1 MKNFMKLFES
11 EIEKAEV
18 TLAVRDISD
27 SLQKMASQLSG
38 TNVDDIPSVVERIKI
53 AHGVNKGND
62 FGRKI
67 SEKLNALIQQILETK
82 SEIDDMALVL
92 SGDAQESDMTD
103 MDSEP
108 DFDVPPNNDMA
119 KDDVGMEDD
128 IEDEMGAE
136 PDMDIDDE
144 GPLGRRVKTE
154 SYHPAVKRLLEK
166 CDMKKKKVVV
176 EMYKRGG
183 KDRKKVIDLAK
194 SVK

>member
-27 SLQKMASQLSG
+27 TLQKMASQLSG
-38 TNVDDIPSVVERIKI
+38 TSVDDIPAVVERIKF

-62 FGRKI
+62 FGKKI
-67 SEKLNALIQQILETK
+67 SEKLNALIQQVLETK
-82 SEIDDMALVL
+82 SAIDDMALVL
-92 SGDAQESDMTD
+92 SGDASESDMTD
-103 MDSEP
+103 MDMEP
-108 DFDVPPNNDMA
+108 DFD
-119 KDDVGMEDD
+119 
-128 IEDEMGAE
+128 E
-136 PDMDIDDE
+136 PTGPETDMDMEPEMDDLGADLDKEMDDE